1 MTSGLNQIK
10 DETQQVIQNK
20 RMKNTKTTLT
30 AGAIVLAAL
39 NHVYAQYAPP
49 PPPAPFPGF
58 INDYLRKQ
66 DPYMNQWDVGGALR
80 MRYEIKDDALG
91 LPPAND
97 FRANT
102 TATTRNDNSYF
113 SDKILARVGYTDKWW
128 SFYLEGRSS
137 TTYGDERSRTG
148 AGIVP
153 APHAGG
159 DGGPE
164 QDGPVDLHQAY
175 VTLGN
180 HKEFP
185 VSLKVGRQ
193 ELSYGDER
201 LVGAFAWNNIGRVFD
216 AVKVRAQTPWF
227 AAEAFTSKLVLPVD
241 NHFNVWND
249 YNLFSGLYLTSKLVP
264 KNTTELYFFSR
275 NDGIGSATA
284 DPNAVLPF
292 QPPQTPAAAT
302 TPVARDIYTVGGR
315 IKSNPGELGNFDYT
329 VEGAYQF
336 GNWKPTLTGARQ
348 TQDAFAF
355 AANAGYTF
363 ADTFGTPRIAFE
375 YAFASGDSNP
385 TDGTHST
392 FDQLYPTGHKFE
404 GYMDLASWQNIHDV
418 RSIFTI
424 KPTARLSIALE
435 GHLFWLADTHD
446 AFYNKGGF
454 ARGNANA
461 YQAPAAQGTGF
472 GRNPS
477 YSSFVGSELDVV
489 AGYALTKFANLEAGY
504 GHFFTGDY
512 VDQSW
517 SNPTFGSSD
526 ADWIY
531 MQTVVRF

>member
-1 MTSGLNQIK
+1 LIQIN
-10 DETQQVIQNK
+10 DQTQQAIQNK
-20 RMKNTKTTLT
+20 PMKKTKSTLM
-30 AGAIVLAAL
+30 AGALVLAAV
-39 NHVYAQYAPP
+39 NQVYGQYTPP
-49 PPPAPFPGF
+49 PPPVPFPGF
-58 INDYLRKQ
+58 VNDYLRKQ
-66 DPYMNQWDVGGALR
+66 DPYMNQWDIGGAVR
-80 MRYEIKDDALG
+80 MRYEIKENG
-91 LPPAND
+91 MGIPPAND
-97 FRANT
+97 FRDVTPAG
-102 TATTRNDNSYF
+102 ARNDNSYF

-128 SFYLEGRSS
+128 SAYIEGRSS
-137 TTYGDERSRTG
+137 LTYGDERSRTG
-148 AGIVP
+148 AGAVP
-153 APHAGG
+153 APGAGG

-175 VTLGN
+175 FTLGN

-264 KNTTELYFFSR
+264 KNTTELYFFAR
-275 NDGIGSATA
+275 NDSVGSSFA

-292 QPPQTPAAAT
+292 QTAAPA
-302 TPVARDIYTVGGR
+302 ARDIYTVGAR
-315 IKSNPGELGNFDYT
+315 FKSNPGELGNFDYT

-336 GNWKPTLTGARQ
+336 GNWKAATNSARLDQ
-348 TQDAFAF
+348 QAFAVM
-355 AANAGYTF
+355 ANGGYTF
-363 ADTFGTPRIAFE
+363 ADAFGTPRVGLE
-375 YAFASGDSNP
+375 YNFASGDSDP
-385 TDGTHST
+385 TDGKHET
-392 FDQLYPTGHKFE
+392 FDNLYPTNHKFY
-404 GYMDLASWQNIHDV
+404 GYMDFFSWQNLHDV
-418 RSIFTI
+418 RAIFTI
-424 KPTARLSIALE
+424 KPTTRLSLAIE
-435 GHLFWLADTHD
+435 GHGFWLADTHD
-446 AFYNKGGF
+446 NLYNAGGVS
-454 ARGNANA
+454 RGAGANAN
-461 YQAPAAQGTGF
+461 GF

-477 YSSFVGSELDVV
+477 YGSFVGTELDVI

-512 VDQSW
+512 VDATW
-517 SNPTFGSSD
+517 SNVGGSAD